1 MQPLTNAALVPGH
14 REHLRAETANRRLA
28 RATTGR
34 HIPALRRRTG
44 RLLVH
49 VGTILA
55 EA

>member
-14 REHLRAETANRRLA
+14 HEHLQAETANRRLA
-28 RATTGR
+28 RSMAYR
-34 HIPALRRRTG
+34 HVPALRRRTG

-49 VGTILA
+49 VGTRLA